1 MKKIVLTVLV
11 AALLLLTFVGCAPKT
26 FTVTFDTDGG
36 STVAAQTVKEGEKAT
51 RPANPTKTDFEFD
64 NWYTAKTGG
73 EVFDFD
79 KEVTG
84 DVTVYARWTAVSA
97 KTVTFK
103 VNYVA
108 ADGLD
113 DSHDKSETVIL
124 QVGAALPS
132 VSYDYIESRG
142 YFTDQA
148 MTTAFSG
155 DKVTE
160 DMPELW
166 IKLDRKLTITEGQY
180 VFTLR
185 EDNTTYAI
193 AENAANKPSA
203 AEVTLPLKGRTLRR
217 DGCGK
222 TRLYL
227 LVVHQAYH
235 TRGLHRY
242 SRKRL
247 LRQHFFGGG
256 QFPLDAQSN

>member
-36 STVAAQTVKEGEKAT
+36 STVAAQTVKEGEKAQKPT
-51 RPANPTKTDFEFD
+51 PPPTKTGFEFD

-113 DSHDKSETVIL
+113 DSHDKSETVTL

-132 VSYDYIESRG
+132 VSYDYILYRPSHDDGFFRRQSHGG
-142 YFTDQA
+142 YARAVD
-148 MTTAFSG
+148 
-155 DKVTE
+155 
-160 DMPELW
+160 
-166 IKLDRKLTITEGQY
+166 
-180 VFTLR
+180 
-185 EDNTTYAI
+185 
-193 AENAANKPSA
+193 
-203 AEVTLPLKGRTLRR
+203 
-217 DGCGK
+217 
-222 TRLYL
+222 
-227 LVVHQAYH
+227 
-235 TRGLHRY
+235 
-242 SRKRL
+242 
-247 LRQHFFGGG
+247 
-256 QFPLDAQSN
+256 

>member
-113 DSHDKSETVIL
+113 DSHDRS
-124 QVGAALPS
+124 
-132 VSYDYIESRG
+132 
-142 YFTDQA
+142 
-148 MTTAFSG
+148 
-155 DKVTE
+155 
-160 DMPELW
+160 
-166 IKLDRKLTITEGQY
+166 
-180 VFTLR
+180 
-185 EDNTTYAI
+185 
-193 AENAANKPSA
+193 
-203 AEVTLPLKGRTLRR
+203 
-217 DGCGK
+217 
-222 TRLYL
+222 
-227 LVVHQAYH
+227 
-235 TRGLHRY
+235 
-242 SRKRL
+242 
-247 LRQHFFGGG
+247 
-256 QFPLDAQSN
+256 